1 MTIIRRIKPIRQT
14 ATAPIPTSPSSR
26 GRQRR
31 QSVSGINTKHDHGG
45 VAKDFTTVQMV
56 QEPEK
61 QYDLDRRKIMYNI
74 GKLSDDARE
83 NVETDGKGIF

>member
-1 MTIIRRIKPIRQT
+1 
-14 ATAPIPTSPSSR
+14 
-26 GRQRR
+26 
-31 QSVSGINTKHDHGG
+31 
-45 VAKDFTTVQMV
+45 MV